1 MYKPGKEAATRIEL
15 RSPDPACNSYLAY
28 AAMLAA
34 GLKGMEDNYVLEAP
48 VEEDIYKMDDAE
60 RAAKGIDSLPGSLI
74 EAVHYLE
81 GSEVIQDALGDHIFN
96 KFIDNK
102 KVEWDE
108 YRIQITD
115 YEIKKYF
122 PLL

>member
-34 GLKGMEDNYVLEAP
+34 GLKGIDESYVLEAP
-48 VEEDIYKMDDAE
+48 VEEDIFRMDEAE
-60 RAAKGIDSLPGSLI
+60 RREKGIDSLPGSLI

-81 GSEVIQDALGDHIFN
+81 KSTIVRDALGEHIFK

-102 KVEWDE
+102 KVEWDD
-108 YRIQITD
+108 YRTQITD
-115 YEIKKYF
+115 YEIKRYF